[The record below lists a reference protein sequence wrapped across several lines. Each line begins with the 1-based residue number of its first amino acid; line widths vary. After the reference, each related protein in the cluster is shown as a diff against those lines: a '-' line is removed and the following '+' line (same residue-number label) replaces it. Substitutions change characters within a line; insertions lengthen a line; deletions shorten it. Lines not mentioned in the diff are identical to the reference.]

1 MVAKLII
8 KESVKALRKRAAK
21 RRSQAKER
29 LKTKSL
35 DRYNIHA
42 VSGKGPVPF
51 KKQSPIKSTLS
62 GRTYST
68 LGKGHG
74 SNFRADPTMG
84 SGAAEFQSRVRD
96 LIGLDSRSVRAA
108 HFASHR
114 TRKRRKNRL
123 KKK

>member
-35 DRYNIHA
+35 DKYNIHA
-42 VSGKGPVPF
+42 TGKGPVPF

-68 LGKGHG
+68 LGKGRG
-74 SNFRADPTMG
+74 SNFRADPTIG

-114 TRKRRKNRL
+114 ARKNRKNRL